1 MEEVVKEKE
10 TVAEEA
16 VASPAA
22 DGSEKQQ
29 AVEN

>member
-16 VASPAA
+16 ASSPAA
-22 DGSEKQQ
+22 VGWEKQQ
-29 AVEN
+29 AAEN